1 MMQLSFPREML
12 FMLMLHISDIHFK
25 SPDCLDQW
33 MDPDFPIRTRMM
45 RDLTEQVQ
53 KLGKVGAIL
62 IGGDVAFKAA
72 PDEYHTAR
80 AWIQQLSEISGCPKE
95 RVFVVPG
102 NHDVDRAIIK
112 DNLQIQN
119 VQHAI
124 ASTPRASREWKLKQQ
139 LRDETTG
146 QLLLQ
151 AHSAYNDFAAP
162 FGCQIWPTKPF
173 WHQEIPLE
181 NGVGLRL
188 YGLTSTLLSGREGK
202 DDNERDL
209 YLSPL
214 QTVLD
219 PAPNTLNLVL
229 CHHPIDWLDD
239 GEAVDDALTARA
251 AFHVFGHKHK
261 QRLVMDPSYVRFAA
275 AAVNPSRDEKPYDPG
290 YNLIRLE
297 VAGAGFERC
306 VKVEV
311 RQRRLQDNPER
322 FIAIQNH
329 QGLDFFTSMI
339 SVPEEGGIPTLTN
352 APGKAAPTTDE
363 QHEHSGGTQAV
374 QDAEATMGEED
385 TRDLL
390 YRFWNLL
397 SSQRR
402 DIVTLLGLL
411 KDGEMKL
418 PEPERYGRALIRAAE
433 LQIMDKVAAEV
444 AKLES

>member
-1 MMQLSFPREML
+1 
-12 FMLMLHISDIHFK
+12 MLMLHISDIHFK

-45 RDLTEQVQ
+45 RDLAEQVRN
-53 KLGKVGAIL
+53 LGKVGAIL

-72 PDEYHTAR
+72 PDEYQTAR
-80 AWIQQLSEISGCPKE
+80 AWIQQLAEIAGCSKE

-102 NHDVDRAIIK
+102 NHDVDRSIIK
-112 DNLQIQN
+112 GSVQIQN
-119 VQHAI
+119 VQHVI
-124 ASTPRASREWKLKQQ
+124 ASTALANREWKLKQQ
-139 LRDETTG
+139 LRDETSG
-146 QLLLQ
+146 QLLFQ

-162 FGCQIWPTKPF
+162 FGCQIWPAKPF
-173 WHQEIPLE
+173 WHQDIPLE
-181 NGVGLRL
+181 NGVSLRL
-188 YGLTSTLLSGREGK
+188 YGLTSTLLSGREGN

-239 GEAVDDALTARA
+239 GDAVDDALTARA

-261 QRLVMDPSYVRFAA
+261 QRLVMDPNYVRFAA

-290 YNLIRLE
+290 YNLIRLQVE
-297 VAGAGFERC
+297 GAGAERR

-311 RQRRLQDNPER
+311 RQRRMQDNPER
-322 FIAIQNH
+322 FIAIQNS
-329 QGLDFFTSMI
+329 QGQDVFVSTIL
-339 SVPEEGGIPTLTN
+339 VPEEVDIP
-352 APGKAAPTTDE
+352 APTGAPVRAASTASE
-363 QHEHSGGTQAV
+363 PHEHSSGTQAV

-385 TRDLL
+385 TRDLV
-390 YRFWNLL
+390 YRFWNLS

-402 DIVTLLGLL
+402 NIAIRFGLL
-411 KDGEMKL
+411 QDGEMKL

-433 LQIMDKVAAEV
+433 MQIMDKVAAEV
-444 AKLES
+444 ARLES

>member
-1 MMQLSFPREML
+1 ML
-12 FMLMLHISDIHFK
+12 ILHISDIHFK

-33 MDPDFPIRTRMM
+33 TDPDYPVRTRMM
-45 RDLTEQVQ
+45 RDLAEQVR

-62 IGGDVAFKAA
+62 IGGDVAFRAA
-72 PDEYHTAR
+72 PDEYKTAR
-80 AWIQQLSEISGCPKE
+80 DWIQQLSEISGCPKE

-112 DNLQIQN
+112 GSVQIQN

-124 ASTPRASREWKLKQQ
+124 ASTPLVHREWKLKQQ

-146 QLLLQ
+146 QLLFQ
-151 AHSAYNDFAAP
+151 AHSAYNEFAAP
-162 FGCQIWPTKPF
+162 FGCQIWPAKPF
-173 WHQEIPLE
+173 WHQDIPLE
-181 NGVGLRL
+181 DGVNLRL
-188 YGLTSTLLSGREGK
+188 YGLTSTLLSGREGN
-202 DDNERDL
+202 DDKEGDL

-229 CHHPIDWLDD
+229 CHHPIDWLAD

-261 QRLVMDPSYVRFAA
+261 QRLAMDPSYVRFAA
-275 AAVNPSRDEKPYDPG
+275 AAVNPSRGEKPYEPG
-290 YNLIRLE
+290 YNLIQLRVE
-297 VAGAGFERC
+297 GAGLERR

-311 RQRRLQDNPER
+311 RQRRMQDNPER
-322 FIAIQNH
+322 FIAIQNN
-329 QGLDFFTSMI
+329 QGLDVFTSTI
-339 SVPEEGGIPTLTN
+339 LIPEEINIP
-352 APGKAAPTTDE
+352 APMGALLKAAPVGQVPFEND
-363 QHEHSGGTQAV
+363 GDTQAV

-390 YRFWNLL
+390 YRFWNLA
-397 SSQRR
+397 SSKRR
-402 DIVTLLGLL
+402 EIATRLELL

-433 LQIMDKVAAEV
+433 MQIMDKVAAEV
-444 AKLES
+444 ARLEI